1 MIISI
6 DAKQIFE
13 KIQHTFMI
21 KEKKTSPKVGLEVT
35 CLKIIKAI

>member
-6 DAKQIFE
+6 DTEKTME

-21 KEKKTSPKVGLEVT
+21 HILNKLGINVT
-35 CLKIIKAI
+35 